1 MSGGLALKI
10 GKKQGIA
17 LSSAAVS
24 TSAHTG
30 KTTGPQTN
38 THSNNAKS
46 MKTAG
51 AILSATGGMARDL
64 SANSDKA
71 GT

>member
-1 MSGGLALKI
+1 M
-10 GKKQGIA
+10 
-17 LSSAAVS
+17 S

-38 THSNNAKS
+38 THNNNAKS